1 MDSKGSIAHFFTT
14 QTKSTRQVYGGAA
27 NFEMRIVTFIAAAA
41 VLSSH
46 YSFRRYPVSVM
57 DQAKRQRGRTSGAE
71 AEEVEME

>member
-1 MDSKGSIAHFFTT
+1 MYGS
-14 QTKSTRQVYGGAA
+14 AA

-57 DQAKRQRGRTSGAE
+57 DHAKRQRERTSGAE